1 VRFPNEGRIFIK
13 PLHPETGEEHFMA
26 APAIDINPNQARPF
40 LQEVMDRSGQN
51 LSACYQCRRCAA
63 GCSVGDETDFFTP
76 NLLIR
81 MVVLGDRDQALSNQL
96 VWKCVSCYTCGTR
109 CPNDIQTARITETLK
124 KMAKEEHLE
133 PLQPKIADFH
143 DAFVRSGL
151 RWGRVNEMEFMGAY
165 EMKFALRKIK
175 TREFGAI
182 VDEIKTQARL
192 GMEMTRLRRMHF
204 GFLMAKGRKEI
215 KALQRKSK
223 QRATH

>member
-1 VRFPNEGRIFIK
+1 
-13 PLHPETGEEHFMA
+13 MA
-26 APAIDINPNQARPF
+26 APAIDINPDQDQPF
-40 LQEVMDRSGQN
+40 LKEVMDRSGQN

-81 MVVLGDRDQALSNQL
+81 MVVLGDRERALNNQL
-96 VWKCVSCYTCGTR
+96 VWKCVSCFTCGTR

-124 KMAKEEHLE
+124 KMAKAEHLP

-143 DAFVRSGL
+143 DAFVNSGI

-165 EMKFALRKIK
+165 EMKLALRNIK
-175 TREFGAI
+175 ARRYGAI
-182 VDEIKTQARL
+182 LDEVKAQAGL
-192 GMEMTRLRRMHF
+192 GMKMTQLRRMHF
-204 GFLMAKGRKEI
+204 GFLIAKGRKEI

>member
-1 VRFPNEGRIFIK
+1 M
-13 PLHPETGEEHFMA
+13 T
-26 APAIDINPNQARPF
+26 APAMAINPDQTQPF
-40 LQEVMDRSGQN
+40 LQQVIERSGQN
-51 LSACYQCRRCAA
+51 LTACYQCRRCAA
-63 GCSVGDETDFFTP
+63 GCSVGDATDYFTP

-109 CPNDIQTARITETLK
+109 CPNNIQTARITETLK

-133 PLQPKIADFH
+133 PLQPKVAEFH
-143 DAFVRSGL
+143 DAFVRSSL
-151 RWGRVNEMEFMGAY
+151 RWGRVNEMEFMGVY

-182 VDEIKTQARL
+182 MDEIKTQARL

-215 KALQRKSK
+215 KTLQRKSK
-223 QRATH
+223 QRGTH